1 MLDTLAFFKKHRF
14 ITLHIIILAVAF
26 FSFRYFIERL
36 LFPIAG
42 MGWAYLVDQTTP
54 LFIAIA
60 ASFLFLKRKTNLKT
74 IHTKLKSHY
83 RLLCLIFVTA
93 FVTHLGILYYFF
105 WAEEVNYILNP
116 ITQNTPF
123 QFHQWGSSSMRGYF
137 IASYAFLYLMF
148 GLHAWVYP
156 LFSIIYFAISTLFV
170 YWFFYLLTNKKL
182 VATVASLFF
191 ATTPAYLDMFSW
203 HTTAHAPTLILGL
216 VSFILLLH
224 YKKSGFFAYYILSV
238 IFFFSAI
245 KMGFIR
251 SAGFTFIPALL
262 LLLPLYKK
270 RIKQRLLSAIAHWLP
285 YIMIT
290 LYFVTL
296 EFIHQELVNLAQV
309 VEKAGNLTPLL
320 NFFTEYRGVES
331 SLLLPKLLYFTVYLF
346 IPSGLVAEIL
356 PFFRTTFPETSM
368 VLSLGILIFLGILCT
383 LVIVL
388 RSKHTKERWLVIF
401 ALGFVILNMLHNII
415 GYQASSGF
423 NLEKTGSAV
432 FMDRLFSRES
442 IGYGPGSRYI
452 FISTVGISLL
462 FALFIAWLLRRGGKL
477 AVVAVLFAIGVIGG
491 NTYFTVRAQVQNF
504 KGMTLYRSLIDNIF
518 RLVPRDGKPKLLFS
532 ANPES
537 NSLDRKFGGWEWL
550 HGFYRKDELL
560 YTTNPQEVR
569 ELIKNGKYTRENIY
583 AFYHNRHT
591 LAFTDI
597 SNEAR
602 NHFFSN
608 SENASQGV
616 PIEFSQRRGRST
628 ERYIEKIITT
638 LLERAVIESP
648 ELDKRLMTHQYL
660 RFKLKMQKIV
670 NLSFPFSDTIFI
682 EKEQGYSY
690 NFPLELWER
699 VALPPY
705 VTDNAT
711 GLLKDTYD
719 SPKLKQR
726 QSQVINILKERDNLM
741 VGTSINESITNAIN
755 VSNIKD
761 GGVITKESLI
771 DGFYTTYPNPRKE
784 EQYFVAEGSSI
795 VLTLS
800 FPYKTSVSRIL
811 LNTPVSYSSS
821 VPKNITVFAS
831 LDNKQFNKIKTLENI
846 KPIEWSP
853 NEGKMHQIDLERA
866 VDASSIKLVI
876 IGASKTVAFD
886 EVVIDNENAL
896 MYTPQ
901 EIYETARTAYY
912 YVDNKELFE
921 QLAGIRRYNRLTL
934 IWACAE
940 DSDWK
945 RQSENIRELAPGV
958 WNVAK
963 INIPPGTDEIEN
975 RVALDCYGTKLRKVF
990 FVSPPYPVEMEL
1002 AEAVLE

>member
-1 MLDTLAFFKKHRF
+1 MEYVLAFFKKHRF
-14 ITLHIIILAVAF
+14 ITLHIIILAAAF

-36 LFPIAG
+36 LFSIAG

-54 LFIAIA
+54 LFIAIT
-60 ASFLFLKRKTNLKT
+60 ASFLFLKRRTNLKT
-74 IHTKLKSHY
+74 IHAKLKSHY

-116 ITQNTPF
+116 ITQNVPF

-156 LFSIIYFAISTLFV
+156 LFSISYFAISTLFV
-170 YWFFYLLTNKKL
+170 YWFLYLLTNRKL

-216 VSFILLLH
+216 VSFILLLY

-251 SAGFTFIPALL
+251 SAGFTFIPLLL

-270 RIKQRLLSAIAHWLP
+270 QVKQGSLSAITHWLP
-285 YIMIT
+285 HIMIT

-320 NFFTEYRGVES
+320 NFFTEYRGVDS
-331 SLLLPKLLYFTVYLF
+331 SLFLPKLLYFTVYLF

-356 PFFRTTFPETSM
+356 PFFRTTFPKTSM
-368 VLSLGILIFLGILCT
+368 VLSLGILIFLGTLCA
-383 LVIVL
+383 LVIIL
-388 RSKHTKERWLVIF
+388 KSRHTKEKWLVIF

-423 NLEKTGSAV
+423 SLEKAGSAV
-432 FMDRLFSRES
+432 FIDRLFSRED
-442 IGYGPGSRYI
+442 IGYGPGSRYV
-452 FISTVGISLL
+452 FISAVGVSLL

-477 AVVAVLFAIGVIGG
+477 AVVAVLFSIGVIGG

-504 KGMTLYRSLIDNIF
+504 KGMTLYRSLVDNIF

-560 YTTNPQEVR
+560 YTTNPQEVQEFVKSGR
-569 ELIKNGKYTRENIY
+569 YRRENMY
-583 AFYHNRHT
+583 AFYHNRGT

-602 NHFFSN
+602 NYFFSN
-608 SENASQGV
+608 SENVSQNIFIDFFPRGSKSTRKH
-616 PIEFSQRRGRST
+616 IE
-628 ERYIEKIITT
+628 EPKIT
-638 LLERAVIESP
+638 LLGRAIIGSS
-648 ELDKRLMTHQYL
+648 ELNKRLMAHQYF

-690 NFPLELWER
+690 NFPLELWKR

-705 VTDNAT
+705 VIDDAAA
-711 GLLKDTYD
+711 LPKDTYD
-719 SPKLKQR
+719 SPKFKQR
-726 QSQVINILKERDNLM
+726 QFQVINILKERDSLM
-741 VGTSINESITNAIN
+741 AGTNIN

-761 GGVITKESLI
+761 RDVITKESLI
-771 DGFYTTYPNPRKE
+771 DGFYTTSPNPRKE

-800 FPYKTSVSRIL
+800 FPYKTSIRRIL

-821 VPKNITVFAS
+821 VPKNITIFAS
-831 LDNKQFNKIKTLENI
+831 LNNKQFNKIKTLENI

-853 NEGKMHQIDLERA
+853 NGGKMYQIDFEKN
-866 VDASSIKLVI
+866 VDASSIRLEITGV
-876 IGASKTVAFD
+876 SKTVAFD
-886 EVVIDNENAL
+886 EVIIDSENAL

-912 YVDNKELFE
+912 YVDNKKLFE

-934 IWACAE
+934 VWACAE

-945 RQSENIRELAPGV
+945 RQLENIRELVPGV

-963 INIPPGTDEIEN
+963 INIPRGTDEIEN

-990 FVSPPYPVEMEL
+990 FISPSYPAEIEL